1 MKLIT
6 FLVLLSGIIP
16 LSAAEK
22 PASSADPLAG
32 AFFPPEAILMARDLI
47 GLTPA
52 QQTAFRDRVQQTQP
66 RLDEIER
73 RVKAEAA
80 ALAAV
85 AKREPVDEAALMAQ
99 LDKELEAERDSK
111 RLHLSLL
118 AWIKNLLTPE
128 QQANLRT
135 LVADGGA
142 KLNEATRKRLTGK
155 VERIQEGAR
164 KWAQSGRDASPIA
177 TAMQEKIKPLLDGG
191 KPIEAE
197 TEIDRLLE
205 QLDQPTK

>member
-6 FLVLLSGIIP
+6 FVLLLSGLSP
-16 LSAAEK
+16 LFAAEK
-22 PASSADPLAG
+22 TASSEDPLAG
-32 AFFPPEAILMARDLI
+32 AFFPPEAVLLARDLI

-66 RLDEIER
+66 RLDELER

-99 LDKELEAERDSK
+99 LDKELEAEREAK
-111 RLHLSLL
+111 RLHLGLL

-142 KLNEATRKRLTGK
+142 KLNEATRKRLTEK
-155 VERIQEGAR
+155 VERIQEGAQ
-164 KWAQSGRDASPIA
+164 KWAESGRDASAIA
-177 TAMQEKIKPLLDGG
+177 TAMQEKIKPLLDAG

-197 TEIDRLLE
+197 AEIDQVLKE
-205 QLDQPTK
+205 LDQPTK